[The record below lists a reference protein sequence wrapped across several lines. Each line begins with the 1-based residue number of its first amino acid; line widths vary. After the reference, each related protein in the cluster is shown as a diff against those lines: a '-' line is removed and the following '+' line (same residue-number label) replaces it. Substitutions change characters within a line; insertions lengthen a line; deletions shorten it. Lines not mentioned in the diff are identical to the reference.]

1 MSMAALDRSGA
12 SGFVRRVSRAP
23 AIARRLAWI
32 SVILGVMSLDLEA
45 LATLS
50 AVVPSPSRWYA
61 ELLLRY
67 GPSTVVVAAMLMLG
81 GPLAIAGLAYACATV
96 RRGRA
101 SYALLLGV
109 AICSVSL
116 AIPLS
121 YALFVGAYLRGLL

>member
-1 MSMAALDRSGA
+1 MSMTALDRSGA

-32 SVILGVMSLDLEA
+32 SVILGAMSLDLEA

-81 GPLAIAGLAYACATV
+81 GPLAIAGLTYACATV